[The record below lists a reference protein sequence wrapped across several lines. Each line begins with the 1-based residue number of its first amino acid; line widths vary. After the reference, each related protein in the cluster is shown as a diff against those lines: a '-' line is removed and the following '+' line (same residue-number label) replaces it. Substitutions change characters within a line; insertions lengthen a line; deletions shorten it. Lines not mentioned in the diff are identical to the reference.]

1 MLTIL
6 IAKLAILWLAL
17 TIVAFAVHIFTRD
30 YISLSAGI
38 GAGVT
43 FAAFLMGYNSLLTQ
57 ALVFAITTLVF
68 AVSFIPAM
76 IQKSDEKRMKEQVP
90 TFELRGRTAQ
100 VTQAIDNM
108 QAQGTVTLD
117 GQTYT
122 ARASDGNLKPAG
134 TTVTILDRD
143 HHILIVR

>member
-1 MLTIL
+1 
-6 IAKLAILWLAL
+6 
-17 TIVAFAVHIFTRD
+17 
-30 YISLSAGI
+30 
-38 GAGVT
+38 
-43 FAAFLMGYNSLLTQ
+43 LLTQ